1 MCEKVA
7 CSSFSSTSIISAF
20 SLIFVYSTYLVK
32 KMFYLML
39 KCKLKEGNVFP
50 EIPTF
55 QAYIFS
61 FLFLVV
67 VVEEMGELYSLHLK
81 NMKSSKTINKKRNP
95 MTLLLFSPFF

>member
-1 MCEKVA
+1 
-7 CSSFSSTSIISAF
+7 
-20 SLIFVYSTYLVK
+20 
-32 KMFYLML
+32 ML